1 MSVSPINYGKSA
13 ALKHQSYTDVNQV
26 GDLTKAQVLK
36 YIKDCLLQESQ
47 DSGKVDFILWRLAKR
62 KTHLTVEVRRFTYH
76 SFNRISLKP
85 VRCSR

>member
-1 MSVSPINYGKSA
+1 VG
-13 ALKHQSYTDVNQV
+13 LKHQSYTDVNQV

-47 DSGKVDFILWRLAKR
+47 DAGKVDFILWRLAKR
-62 KTHLTVEVRRFTYH
+62 KTHLTVEVRRFTYKTCY
-76 SFNRISLKP
+76 NRTFRRP